1 LTFGIDY
8 DQIKYSERAIKE
20 ILKGASMTKKKD
32 ADQPVE
38 QPVNEADE
46 SVVQPSATQPS
57 REEELTAQVQ
67 RLMAEF
73 DNYRRRT
80 EEERKQMVQMAQ
92 AHTLLELTPVLD
104 NFRRATDH
112 LPEDLKG
119 NNWVT
124 GVLYVEKQLDQI
136 LEQFG
141 LQKIETV
148 GKAFDPKLHE
158 AISTEASDQPADTI
172 IAEIEGGYLLNGL
185 VLKPARVKVSSG
197 PAQ

>member
-1 LTFGIDY
+1 
-8 DQIKYSERAIKE
+8 
-20 ILKGASMTKKKD
+20 MTKKKAADEAMDTAEETPATDTVD
-32 ADQPVE
+32 ADIDTQV
-38 QPVNEADE
+38 
-46 SVVQPSATQPS
+46 SAQPS
-57 REEELTAQVQ
+57 REEELTMQVQ

-80 EEERKQMVQMAQ
+80 EEERKQVVQMAQ

-148 GKAFDPKLHE
+148 GKVFDPKLHE
-158 AISTEASDQPADTI
+158 AIGTEANDEPADTI
-172 IAEIEGGYLLNGL
+172 IAEVEGGYLLNGL

-197 PAQ
+197 SAA